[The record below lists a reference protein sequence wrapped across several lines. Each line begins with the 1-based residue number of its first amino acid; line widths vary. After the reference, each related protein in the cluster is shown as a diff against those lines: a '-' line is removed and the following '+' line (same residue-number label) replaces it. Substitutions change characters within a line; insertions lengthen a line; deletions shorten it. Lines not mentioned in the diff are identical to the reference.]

1 MDIITIDGMTEN
13 DFRHSI
19 EDMLRLDQV
28 DEAIARLRELL
39 AASGA
44 AGTVLPARFQ
54 DVTAQDLEIGGWQR
68 LDDRLLDHDRP
79 NFPITA
85 IGVTLADA
93 TTLGGPGPSG
103 GKLAPFIKT
112 FYFSDEAYPFKEAT
126 RDDLLDGYSRD
137 GFELQ
142 GDYRA
147 TDATLSIK
155 GIDDLYGAIIELEA
169 RLFETPEPD
178 PDEIRA
184 GAIGSC
190 LLAAL
195 IHQALRDTIRAKGLP
210 RTLCVFAACDGVY
223 PFFDAPVAGVDE
235 CALAATAAAT
245 IDEELETIS
254 ADSLDDNEGIAEEPK
269 GEASLLSLTMRREG
283 KTPVMVLDA
292 QDAEDGFRET
302 EMAAA
307 QQMFADDAA
316 DRALPRHSF
325 AFSEAAEAYLP
336 EACPTDAHLS
346 EAHPSEDRPMSD
358 QSETT
363 ERFAAAPVLA
373 SDTHAV
379 PAEAVAE
386 SVESPAREEA
396 TAPQPLSPWPEAAAA
411 DHALGV
417 TEASG
422 VDVPEAPC
430 DPAEDAVAQPSRHS
444 LRATI
449 NLAPPVRRSAIGAWW
464 AALVARVRLIFAR

>member
-28 DEAIARLRELL
+28 DEAVARLRDLL

-44 AGTVLPARFQ
+44 VGTVLPARFL

-93 TTLGGPGPSG
+93 TTLGGPGPSE

-147 TDATLSIK
+147 TDATLSVK
-155 GIDDLYGAIIELEA
+155 GIDDLYGAIVELET
-169 RLFETPEPD
+169 RLFDTPEPD

-195 IHQALRDTIRAKGLP
+195 IHQALRDTIRARGLP

-235 CALAATAAAT
+235 CPLAGNAAAPS
-245 IDEELETIS
+245 DEESEVILS
-254 ADSLDDNEGIAEEPK
+254 ANCLHDEEDDENLAEQPK

-302 EMAAA
+302 EMAAT
-307 QQMFADDAA
+307 QQMFGD
-316 DRALPRHSF
+316 
-325 AFSEAAEAYLP
+325 
-336 EACPTDAHLS
+336 
-346 EAHPSEDRPMSD
+346 
-358 QSETT
+358 
-363 ERFAAAPVLA
+363 
-373 SDTHAV
+373 
-379 PAEAVAE
+379 
-386 SVESPAREEA
+386 
-396 TAPQPLSPWPEAAAA
+396 
-411 DHALGV
+411 
-417 TEASG
+417 
-422 VDVPEAPC
+422 
-430 DPAEDAVAQPSRHS
+430 DPAELAMARTGFAYADTADAWQPETAPAFDEAESQHRFAEEPALTNGGGDLPPATTHAAWEDPIVPPPPSTSSGEDGAEVSDRLGDTEVADVNGPSFDPIDEPLAQTSRHS
-444 LRATI
+444 LRAAI
-449 NLAPPVRRSAIGAWW
+449 NIAPPVRQGGIGGWW
-464 AALVARVRLIFAR
+464 AALVSRVRAIFGG